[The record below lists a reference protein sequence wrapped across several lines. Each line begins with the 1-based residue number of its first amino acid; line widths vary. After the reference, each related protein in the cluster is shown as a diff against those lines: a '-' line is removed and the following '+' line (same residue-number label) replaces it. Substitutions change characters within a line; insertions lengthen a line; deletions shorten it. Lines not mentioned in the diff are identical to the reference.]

1 VLSGDLET
9 TESLANFQIHKHNNN
24 NNGVFIMTQI
34 IIITRYATALLPILK
49 NTCFFHGLAA
59 AAAKENFITMMVIS
73 AKITLQSL
81 VCFW

>member
-9 TESLANFQIHKHNNN
+9 TESLANFQIHKHNNNN

-49 NTCFFHGLAA
+49 NPVFSTALQQQQQKKTQTGERERERERER
-59 AAAKENFITMMVIS
+59 AKWT
-73 AKITLQSL
+73 
-81 VCFW
+81 

>member
-9 TESLANFQIHKHNNN
+9 RESLANFQIHKHNNN

-59 AAAKENFITMMVIS
+59 AAAKENTNRRERERERERER
-73 AKITLQSL
+73 AKWT
-81 VCFW
+81 

>member
-24 NNGVFIMTQI
+24 NGVFIMTQII

-59 AAAKENFITMMVIS
+59 AAAKENTNRRERES
-73 AKITLQSL
+73 ERERERES
-81 VCFW
+81 

>member
-9 TESLANFQIHKHNNN
+9 RESLANFQIHKHNNNN

-59 AAAKENFITMMVIS
+59 AAAKENTNRRERER
-73 AKITLQSL
+73 AKWT
-81 VCFW
+81 